1 MIQTTWSMREAV
13 EVTPQGRLDVIADEL
28 MAVVAVTPDVLTA
41 FPAAVAVPVL
51 ALAVGVVGDG
61 CAKVP
66 VEGAWQP
73 MARQADAAT
82 TMTARTT
89 AHGRTLSDPPFTFNS
104 PGRAPQRP

>member
-13 EVTPQGRLDVIADEL
+13 EVTPHGRLDVIADGL

-66 VEGAWQP
+66 AEGAWQP
-73 MARQADAAT
+73 IAREADNAT
-82 TMTARTT
+82 TTTPRTT
-89 AHGRTLSDPPFTFNS
+89 TPGRTLSDPPITFIS
-104 PGRAPQRP
+104 AGRAPQRP

>member
-1 MIQTTWSMREAV
+1 MRVAV
-13 EVTPQGRLDVIADEL
+13 EVTPHGRLDVIADGL
-28 MAVVAVTPDVLTA
+28 MAVEDVAPDVLTA

-61 CAKVP
+61 CAGVP

-73 MARQADAAT
+73 MARQADTAT
-82 TMTARTT
+82 TTTARTAT
-89 AHGRTLSDPPFTFNS
+89 RGRTLSDPPFTFNS